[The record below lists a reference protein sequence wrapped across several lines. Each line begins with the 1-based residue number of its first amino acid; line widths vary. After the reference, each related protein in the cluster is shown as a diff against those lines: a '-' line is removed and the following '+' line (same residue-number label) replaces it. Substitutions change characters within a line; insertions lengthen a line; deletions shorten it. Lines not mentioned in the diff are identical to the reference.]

1 MGEGPCT
8 VWDRGWCDLSQAL
21 KLVQAGIEQEG
32 EIQSVQTRQ
41 LVKWDTDAGTGGIR
55 LPCER
60 GEDQGQLSVCCVL
73 QLLNRSAEPEHF
85 SCPPSTILPRSAFWH
100 HIASSQLAADV
111 EHSNRKEG
119 GGGRS
124 VEEGRGVGREESSA
138 RGGEEEPR
146 RWMTRGKGAERRWRE
161 RKRGERV
168 EKKRGERKGGVNWSS
183 GRGEGNWRKLG
194 R

>member
-1 MGEGPCT
+1 M
-8 VWDRGWCDLSQAL
+8 
-21 KLVQAGIEQEG
+21 VQAGIEQEG

-124 VEEGRGVGREESSA
+124 VEEGQGVGREERSA
-138 RGGEEEPR
+138 RGG
-146 RWMTRGKGAERRWRE
+146 RGGAEKMDDEGQGSREKMAGGAER
-161 RKRGERV
+161 
-168 EKKRGERKGGVNWSS
+168 
-183 GRGEGNWRKLG
+183 
-194 R
+194 